1 MVKHSQSRSGMG
13 APETSSR
20 STPSPA
26 CSWEYKE
33 RTAALSESHLQLI
46 APLAEET
53 TDKAELGDEHKRKVL
68 TSHPKHN
75 GTLKPLWAPRA
86 PLDKEGPAPGHG
98 DTGGS
103 PRGKLALDSS
113 GREERGNR
121 MMIISG

>member
-1 MVKHSQSRSGMG
+1 MAGGQGQSQSVGIG

-46 APLAEET
+46 ALPAEET
-53 TDKAELGDEHKRKVL
+53 TDKAGQGDEHKRKVL

-75 GTLKPLWAPRA
+75 GTLKPL
-86 PLDKEGPAPGHG
+86 
-98 DTGGS
+98 
-103 PRGKLALDSS
+103 
-113 GREERGNR
+113 
-121 MMIISG
+121 